1 MQAKDIMTKEV
12 ISTRP
17 ETTLDEVARI
27 LTENNISGLPVV
39 DEDNRLVGIIT
50 EGDLLMKDS
59 KVKFPSYINI
69 LGGII
74 YLDSTAQ
81 YIEELKKTVAQ
92 KVEELMTEDVIM
104 VNEAANN
111 EEMATLMVEHNINR
125 LPVVRDGKLVG
136 IVSRADI
143 IKSWAVKPS
152 L

>member
-12 ISTRP
+12 ITVRP
-17 ETTLDEVARI
+17 ETTLNEVARI
-27 LTENNISGLPVV
+27 LTEKNISGLPVV
-39 DEDNRLVGIIT
+39 DENHQLVGIVT

-74 YLDSTAQ
+74 YLDSFAQ
-81 YIEELKKTVAQ
+81 YFEELKKTVAQ

-104 VNEAANN
+104 ISEDANN
-111 EEMATLMVEHNINR
+111 EEMATLLVKHNINR

-143 IKSWAVKPS
+143 IKSWAGK
-152 L
+152 

>member
-12 ISTRP
+12 ITVRP

-27 LTENNISGLPVV
+27 LTEKNISGLPVV
-39 DEDNRLVGIIT
+39 DENRQLVGIIT

-74 YLDSTAQ
+74 YLDSFAQ
-81 YIEELKKTVAQ
+81 YFEELKKTVAQ
-92 KVEELMTEDVIM
+92 KVEELMTEDVIKI
-104 VNEAANN
+104 NEDANN

-143 IKSWAVKPS
+143 IKSWAGK
-152 L
+152 